1 MLPATHNG
9 RKPGPHWLPL
19 CEKYWY
25 PFYAYLRRRGYPAD
39 QPQDLTH
46 EFFIRV
52 LERRHLDRTD
62 REKGRFQSF
71 LLTSLKF
78 FVADEHDLHLYL
90 YRPILR

>member
-1 MLPATHNG
+1 M
-9 RKPGPHWLPL
+9 
-19 CEKYWY
+19 
-25 PFYAYLRRRGYPAD
+25 
-39 QPQDLTH
+39 Q